1 MFSQHKLSNGIRIIL
16 SPHHATSAVSLLVL
30 IRTGSRSEEP
40 LQGGIAHFLEHLMF
54 KGTTRRP
61 NTLLISQE
69 LDSVGAEYNAFTGK
83 DQTGYY
89 IKSASAN
96 LELAVDMLADMLSNS
111 LFASEEMERERGTIL
126 EEINM
131 YEDNPMAKVENLFEE
146 DFFGPGTPLGRHIIG
161 TPRTVR
167 AIKREQIIKYWQEHY
182 VGENMVIA
190 LAGNFKPQKA
200 LSLIKAKFGKLA
212 RGRFN
217 AVKKV
222 KVFPSRPKLAAHY
235 KKTNQGHLIL
245 GFPGISYTDRN
256 REALGLLATILGGN
270 MSSRLFISVR
280 ERLGLCYF
288 IRAGLDAYEETG
300 IFSIQAGLDL
310 AKIKEALEA
319 ISVELKNVKQGGVKK
334 EELSKAKQYIKGK
347 TDLSLEESLDVA
359 SFYGKQ
365 VMFHRQVLTPE
376 QALKR
381 VFSVSERDI
390 ARLARQVLDKR
401 QLNLV
406 MLSPYKS
413 LKQFARHIDI

>member
-1 MFSQHKLSNGIRIIL
+1 MFSQHKLSNGIRLIF
-16 SPHHATSAVSLLVL
+16 SPHPGTAAVSLLVMV
-30 IRTGSRSEEP
+30 RVGSRSEEP
-40 LQGGIAHFLEHLMF
+40 GQGGISHFAEHLMF
-54 KGTTRRP
+54 KGTKKRP
-61 NTLLISQE
+61 NTLIISQE

-96 LELAVDMLADMLSNS
+96 LELAVDMLSDMLANS
-111 LFASEEMERERGTIL
+111 LFDAQEIERERGTIL

-146 DFFGPGTPLGRHIIG
+146 DFFGKNTPLGRYIIG
-161 TPRTVR
+161 TPQTVR
-167 AIKREQIIKYWQEHY
+167 AIKRDQIVKYWQEHY

-190 LAGNFKPQKA
+190 LAGNFNSQKA
-200 LSLIKAKFGKLA
+200 LSLIKAKFGSLP

-217 AVKKV
+217 AVKKIT
-222 KVFPSRPKLAAHY
+222 KLPERPKFAAHY

-245 GFPGISYTDRN
+245 GFPGISYTDKN

-288 IRAGLDAYEETG
+288 IRASLEAYEETG
-300 IFSIQAGLDL
+300 AFSIQAGLDL
-310 AKIKEALEA
+310 GKISQALKA
-319 ISVELKNVKQGGVKK
+319 ISLELKNVKQGGVKK

-359 SFYGKQ
+359 SFYAKQ
-365 VMFHRQVLTPE
+365 VLWHREVLTPE

-381 VFSVSERDI
+381 VFSVSEKDI
-390 ARLARQVLDKR
+390 SRLAKQVLDKR

-406 MLSPYKS
+406 MLSPFKS